1 MARLGA
7 LPLAAIAGIAFA
19 LLRPRLTDGVY
30 PDGWLG
36 QLEWGAFGAVVW
48 GAGLF
53 GLGQVLSGGELTVGR
68 VLRAVLLAGAV
79 VLVTLQ
85 AFTAPQEVDRLA
97 ATFLTVVIAVGL
109 VGGLWII
116 LNLVVTGAA
125 NNWHRFLASSAAIL
139 AAVFFAVLR
148 GNLSLTALVAEP
160 DLALFGAGEGWLGR
174 IEWPI
179 FGAVLWGGAALVMGV
194 LPMRPLRV
202 AVGVA
207 AGALTG
213 WFIGTHSLLWQRPA
227 IEWTKIIVAMLL
239 GAAIA
244 ALLAY
249 RRPIPVGVEAP
260 PLLERIG
267 PNVLVG
273 AAVGSLIAVWFLA
286 PFVGSENDAVLAA
299 VLPLALLGARLGWT
313 RAPSRVDVASFQHR
327 AQALLF
333 LGPALLFLTA
343 GLVIPTIRTILLSL
357 LDRNFNRQSFE
368 GETFDSFNAQGDAF
382 VGFDNY
388 RELWNDVDSFDLS
401 KWQNIFTSQLFWVGL
416 ALLVTALVAGLASG
430 TKQNK
435 TTSFVGT
442 GTSYMSAA
450 LGVLLLAFA
459 AFSVLRGTFFNNLWW
474 VVTVTSVSV
483 TLGLTIA
490 VLAERAGQLES
501 AVKSVIFMPMAISF
515 VGASIVWRLQYQ
527 PRDPTKNQTGVLN
540 ALWVQL
546 GRLSHSGAPR
556 IIGLVFLGLIL
567 ALIVALGIRRARLAQ
582 TFGAHVGM
590 LIIVGY
596 LFVELVRRS
605 LGGFRFDAAGNIL
618 PDTIVFLQEPPFNN
632 VFLMVVLIWIQTGF
646 AMVILS
652 AAIKAVPPELTEA
665 AKVDGA
671 SDSQSFF
678 QVVLPHILPTVGV
691 VTTTL
696 IVLVTKVFDI
706 VKVSTGGN
714 FGTNVLA
721 NDMYEVSFSFGNF
734 TLGSAIA
741 VFILISVLPVM
752 FINVRRMQKAR
763 MVS

>member
-7 LPLAAIAGIAFA
+7 LPLALIAGIAFA
-19 LLRPRLTDGVY
+19 LLRPTLTDGVY

-36 QLEWGAFGAVVW
+36 QLQWGAFGAVLWGGGLLAVW
-48 GAGLF
+48 
-53 GLGQVLSGGELTVGR
+53 QVLSNGLATRRIIGAALIAAT
-68 VLRAVLLAGAV
+68 VLL
-79 VLVTLQ
+79 VTWRAL
-85 AFTAPQEVDRLA
+85 TAPLEADRLA
-97 ATFLTVVIAVGL
+97 AMFLTVVVAVSI

-125 NNWHRFLASSAAIL
+125 NNWPRFLASSAAIL

-160 DLALFGAGEGWLGR
+160 DLALFGAGAGWLGR

-179 FGAVLWGGAALVMGV
+179 FGALIWGGGV
-194 LPMRPLRV
+194 LIMALLSNRVLRMG
-202 AVGVA
+202 VGVA
-207 AGALTG
+207 IGAVTG
-213 WFIGTHSLLWQRPA
+213 WFVGTHSLLWQRPA
-227 IEWTKIIVAMLL
+227 LEWPTIIVAVLI

-244 ALLAY
+244 AFIGY
-249 RRPIPVGVEAP
+249 RRRVPIGVAP
-260 PLLERIG
+260 PPLIERIG
-267 PNVLVG
+267 AHVLVG
-273 AAVGSLIAVWFLA
+273 AALGWLIATWFLA
-286 PFVGSENDAVLAA
+286 PFIGTETDTILAA
-299 VLPLALLGARLGWT
+299 AVPLALLGARLGWT
-313 RAPSRVDVASFQHR
+313 QRPTGVDVASFQHK
-327 AQALLF
+327 AQAFLF

-343 GLVIPTIRTILLSL
+343 GLVIPAIRTILLSL
-357 LDRNFNRQSFE
+357 LDRNFDRTSFE
-368 GETFDSFNAQGDAF
+368 GNTFDGFTAQGDAYI
-382 VGFDNY
+382 GLDNY

-401 KWQNIFTSQLFWVGL
+401 KWQNMFTSQLFWVAL
-416 ALLVTALVAGLASG
+416 ALLVTAVVAGLASG
-430 TKQNK
+430 TKQNR
-435 TTSFVGT
+435 TPSFVGT
-442 GTSYMSAA
+442 GSSYMAA
-450 LGVLLLAFA
+450 GLGLLLLAFA

-483 TLGLTIA
+483 ALGLTIA
-490 VLAERAGQLES
+490 VLAERAGRLES

-527 PRDPTKNQTGVLN
+527 PRDPTKPQTGVLN

-546 GRLSHSGAPR
+546 GRLSHSGLPR

-567 ALIVALGIRRARLAQ
+567 LAIVAVGVRRAMSAR
-582 TFGAHVGM
+582 TFGVPVG
-590 LIIVGY
+590 LFIVVGY

-605 LGGFRFDAAGNIL
+605 LGGFRFDANGNVL
-618 PDTIVFLQEPPFNN
+618 PDTVVFLQEPPFNN

-665 AKVDGA
+665 ARVDGA
-671 SDSQSFF
+671 TESQNFF

-763 MVS
+763 MVA